1 MSLTECSKVCI
12 RCHMI
17 LLQIERNKRK
27 VRIEQIF
34 PLFEQKLSFIQIF
47 LQFMLY
53 VKISNTHK
61 NTEIHYFLN
70 LKLAFCRRETEVP

>member
-17 LLQIERNKRK
+17 LLQIERNKWK

-53 VKISNTHK
+53 VKISKTHM
-61 NTEIHYFLN
+61 NTEIHYFL
-70 LKLAFCRRETEVP
+70 LAFCRRETEVP